1 MFPSRNM
8 AFAIAAL
15 MSGATGQPALAG
27 ETPRFRTFDITAT
40 RGTVEALCNEKADFG
55 VGTKAA
61 SGPYSCHKADG
72 SGFISC
78 DANGNCEMGVPN
90 DGFASRGDA
99 TVAEDRASLPPEGN

>member
-1 MFPSRNM
+1 MFASRNL

-27 ETPRFRTFDITAT
+27 DSVRFRTFDITAT
-40 RGTVEALCNEKADFG
+40 RGTVDALCNEKHDFG

-61 SGPYSCHKADG
+61 GGPYSCHKADG

-78 DANGNCEMGVPN
+78 DANGHCEMGVPN
-90 DGFASRGDA
+90 DGLASRDGA
-99 TVAEDRASLPPEGN
+99 VAKGDRASLSPDQD